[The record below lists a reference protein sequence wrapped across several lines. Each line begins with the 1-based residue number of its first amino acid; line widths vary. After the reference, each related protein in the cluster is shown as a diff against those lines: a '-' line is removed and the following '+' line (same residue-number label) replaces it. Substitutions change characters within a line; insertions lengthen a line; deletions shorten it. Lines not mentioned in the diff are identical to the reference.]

1 MDWIFYFVRLFF
13 VRIGDFLRHW
23 YISSFYLL
31 ADWTI
36 KFLEWLDRS
45 LALKVTAR
53 YWLHPLYQERNILGY
68 LIGFVVRTIRIV
80 FAVIVYS
87 FVIVFAAVV
96 YLAWAAVPLWLVYKT
111 LEAYGIKTD
120 IF

>member
-31 ADWTI
+31 ADWTV

-53 YWLHPLYQERNILGY
+53 HWLHPLYQERNVLGY
-68 LIGFVVRTIRIV
+68 LVGFVVRTIRIV